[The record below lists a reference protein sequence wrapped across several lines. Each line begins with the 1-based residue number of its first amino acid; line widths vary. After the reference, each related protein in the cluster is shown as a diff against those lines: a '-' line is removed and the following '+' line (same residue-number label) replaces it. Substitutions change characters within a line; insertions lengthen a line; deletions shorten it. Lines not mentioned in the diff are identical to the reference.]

1 VKLVVMRPAAEADL
15 AEARNWYNQQRP
27 GLGEQFLDAATA
39 AARFISEHPEAY
51 QVLHR
56 DVRRAPL
63 RQFPYGLL
71 FRIYPNVIVVVAVFH
86 ARRDPNVW
94 RQRSAADDG

>member
-1 VKLVVMRPAAEADL
+1 MRPAAEADL
-15 AEARNWYNQQRP
+15 TTARRWYNLQRP
-27 GLGEQFLDAATA
+27 GLGENFLDAATA
-39 AARFISEHPEAY
+39 AAHFIAEHPEAY

-71 FRIYPNVIVVVAVFH
+71 FRSYPNVIIVVAVFH
-86 ARRDPNVW
+86 ARRDPKGW
-94 RQRSAADDG
+94 RHRLAVDDG